1 MAGWQSARSILCV
14 RLDNAGDVL
23 MTTPAL
29 RAVRH
34 AVAGRRITLLTSHAG
49 SAIACHVPEVD
60 DVIAFDAPWV
70 KNDSADEADA
80 VLALRDTLASRRF
93 DGAVIFTVYSQNP
106 LPAAM
111 LCYLAGIPLRL
122 AHCRENPYHL
132 LTDWV
137 RESEPQERVRHE
149 VERQLDLVASIGAKA
164 TDLRLSFALTD
175 DDRRAALAKL
185 SDAGVDVDRPWLT
198 IHPGASAPSRRY
210 PAERFARVARELA
223 ERLDCQIVLTGDAT
237 ESALAESVRAD
248 AGSDV
253 WSIAGALELN
263 ELGALIAM
271 SPLLISN
278 NTGPVHIAAALGT
291 PVVDLYALTNPQ
303 HTPWQVLHRVLYHDV
318 PCKNCY
324 RSVCPM
330 GHHACL
336 RGVDVATVV
345 AAAVELWQ
353 TRVPIKRNSKRHRH
367 DHPWHQRR
375 LPRLRSL
382 HRA

>member
-1 MAGWQSARSILCV
+1 
-14 RLDNAGDVL
+14 VL
-23 MTTPAL
+23 
-29 RAVRH
+29 AVRAGTTTSVLRPTIAGCLLVLVAAALEGC
-34 AVAGRRITLLTSHAG
+34 AVAGPDRAADVRRNERLLTDVPPYPGARVDG
-49 SAIACHVPEVD
+49 TTSARERDPESG
-60 DVIAFDAPWV
+60 AL
-70 KNDSADEADA
+70 ADNYTTIRTE
-80 VLALRDTLASRRF
+80 LLSTR
-93 DGAVIFTVYSQNP
+93 
-106 LPAAM
+106 
-111 LCYLAGIPLRL
+111 IPLRL

-253 WSIAGALELN
+253 WSVAGALELN

-353 TRVPIKRNSKRHRH
+353 TRVPIKRNSKPHRH